1 MDQYMSTIQ
10 TLLLFLGI
18 ILLTFILAFLVNRIF
33 KRVIKRSAEEMRN
46 DPTNYIFLSHAIIAI
61 IYTVGFGVA
70 IYIVPSLRTLAR
82 SLLAGAGILAVAIG
96 FASQHALSNIISGFF
111 IVLFKP
117 FKVHDRLEVKG
128 LEGFVEDIT
137 LRHTVIR
144 DFEHRRILIPNT
156 VISDEVLI
164 NSHFVNDEIRRRIDI
179 NISFDSDIDL
189 AKKIMKEEAENHP
202 LHIDARTPQQK
213 ANGEPDVM
221 VRVIKIGEYALKLR
235 AWTWA
240 KNAKES
246 FILNCDLLESIK
258 KRFDRE
264 GIKIPY
270 PHQVV
275 ITN

>member
-1 MDQYMSTIQ
+1 MDQYMTQIQ
-10 TLLLFLGI
+10 TLLLFVGI
-18 ILLTFILAFLVNRIF
+18 IVLTFILAYLVNRIF
-33 KRVIKRSAEEMRN
+33 TGVIRRSTDEMRN
-46 DPTNYIFLSHAIIAI
+46 DPTNYIFLRHAIIAI

-70 IYIVPSLRTLAR
+70 IYVVPSLRTLAR

-128 LEGFVEDIT
+128 LTGFVEDIT

-164 NSHFVNDEIRRRIDI
+164 NSHFVNDEIRRRVDI

-189 AKKIMKEEAENHP
+189 AKKIMKEEAEKHP
-202 LHIDARTPQQK
+202 LHIDARTPQQVED
-213 ANGEPDVM
+213 GQPDVL
-221 VRVIKIGEYALKLR
+221 VRVINIGEYALKLR

-240 KNAKES
+240 KNAQES

-258 KRFDRE
+258 KRFDKE
-264 GIKIPY
+264 GITIPY
-270 PHQVV
+270 PHHVV
-275 ITN
+275 VRD

>member
-1 MDQYMSTIQ
+1 MDQYMTQIQ
-10 TLLLFLGI
+10 TLLLFVGI
-18 ILLTFILAFLVNRIF
+18 IFLTFILAYLVNRIF
-33 KRVIKRSAEEMRN
+33 TGVIRRSTDEMRN
-46 DPTNYIFLSHAIIAI
+46 DPTNYIFLRHAIIAI

-70 IYIVPSLRTLAR
+70 IYVVPSLRTLAR

-128 LEGFVEDIT
+128 LTGFVEDIT

-164 NSHFVNDEIRRRIDI
+164 NSHFVNDEIRRRVDI

-189 AKKIMKEEAENHP
+189 AKKIMKEEAEKHP
-202 LHIDARTPQQK
+202 LHIDARTPQQVED
-213 ANGEPDVM
+213 GQPDVL
-221 VRVIKIGEYALKLR
+221 VRVINIGEYALKLR

-240 KNAKES
+240 KNAQES

-258 KRFDRE
+258 KRFDKE
-264 GIKIPY
+264 GITIPY
-270 PHQVV
+270 PHHVV
-275 ITN
+275 VRD

>member
-1 MDQYMSTIQ
+1 MNQYLTTLQ
-10 TLLLFLGI
+10 TVLLFLGI

-33 KRVIKRSAEEMRN
+33 KRVIKRSSEEMRN

-70 IYIVPSLRTLAR
+70 IYVVPSLRTLAR

-117 FKVHDRLEVKG
+117 FKVHDRLQVKG

-164 NSHFVNDEIRRRIDI
+164 NSHFVNDEIRRRVDI
-179 NISFDSDIDL
+179 NISFNSDIDL
-189 AKKIMKEEAENHP
+189 AKKIMKEEAEKHP

-213 ANGEPDVM
+213 ADGEPDVM
-221 VRVIKIGEYALKLR
+221 VRVLKIGEYSVKLR

-258 KRFDRE
+258 KRFDKE
-264 GIKIPY
+264 GITIPY
-270 PHQVV
+270 PHRV
-275 ITN
+275 IVKD